1 MSASAPAPP
10 KTSLVFRHGQR
21 TSHHNLKLATEPTP
35 TIAAHQVL
43 VKIRAVALNYRD
55 VGIANSTYPFP
66 IKDDVVPCSDGAGEI
81 VQVGSAVE
89 GFHVGDRIIA
99 NFDVNHFYGPQPDYL
114 HRLGGPIDGVLRE
127 YVALPAAALVKFPAD
142 CKLSFP
148 QMASLVGTGTT
159 VWNALYG
166 NMPLK
171 PGHTVLFQGTGGVS
185 ITGLMFAKAAGATTI
200 LTSSSDE
207 KLRTVQTKF
216 GGADH
221 TINYKTTPDWAAE
234 VLKITDGRGVDFI
247 LENGGSGTIK
257 QSLDAITPGGVIA
270 VIGFLAKAAQA
281 DMPDV
286 ATLALVKQCVV
297 RGIAVGSKQLLE
309 DLVRFVVSK
318 DLQPPVDKTFGFAYD
333 DVLAA
338 FDYVKQGNHVGKVCI
353 ELDN

>member
-1 MSASAPAPP
+1 MPASTPP

-35 TIAAHQVL
+35 TIDAHQVL

-55 VGIANSTYPFP
+55 IGIANSTYPFP
-66 IKDDVVPCSDGAGEI
+66 IKDDVVP
-81 VQVGSAVE
+81 
-89 GFHVGDRIIA
+89 FHVGDRVIA

-127 YVALPAAALVKFPAD
+127 YVALPATALFPAD

-148 QMASLVGTGTT
+148 QMASLVCTGTT

-207 KLRTVQTKF
+207 KLRMVQTKF

-257 QSLDAITPGGVIA
+257 QSIDAITPGGVIA
-270 VIGFLAKAAQA
+270 VIGFLAQAAQE

-309 DLVRFVVSK
+309 DLVRFVVNK
-318 DLQPPVDKTFGFAYD
+318 DLQPPVDKTFGFGYD

-353 ELDN
+353 ELGN